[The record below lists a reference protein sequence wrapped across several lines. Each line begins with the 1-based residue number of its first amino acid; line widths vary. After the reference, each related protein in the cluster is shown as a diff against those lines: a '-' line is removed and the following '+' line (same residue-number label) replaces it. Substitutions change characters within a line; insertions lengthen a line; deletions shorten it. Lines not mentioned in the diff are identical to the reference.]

1 MSVIIKYVVERHGI
15 EKMTFTS
22 KAEADAYDKLL
33 DTAEALTQI
42 LSDSQLIENDQL
54 RESLSMYLA
63 EHKNSVINALGPKKK
78 IVSKKKYDQTSQ
90 TKLTLNDTPKTPG
103 TSLEDLVIETDE
115 EQLYQE
121 EGDADPFS
129 EDSFDESHA
138 A

>member
-63 EHKNSVINALGPKKK
+63 EHKNSVIDALGPKKK
-78 IVSKKKYDQTSQ
+78 TVSKKKHEQASQ
-90 TKLTLNDTPKTPG
+90 TELALNKTPKTPS
-103 TSLEDLVIETDE
+103 TALEDLVIETDE

-121 EGDADPFS
+121 EGGSDPFE
-129 EDSFDESHA
+129 EDNFDESHA